1 MSEEPS
7 RSSTNAIRRDPE
19 NSDMQHAGSAIQEH
33 APLADFRYG
42 SHCGVERGVD
52 VADYLQTGLSSESTL
67 SHPCHVR
74 FGGKQPEGVD
84 RYSMYGM
91 GPGSSAPGPEL
102 EGMPA
107 PVPAVLGLNVTDSI
121 GDTLLPQ
128 SDSQRVVVIEE
139 RFAQTVS
146 TRSDPANSHPTKPVF
161 NSPVRD
167 LRRLRADRHLLANR
181 TVLNRNV
188 HYLD

>member
-1 MSEEPS
+1 
-7 RSSTNAIRRDPE
+7 
-19 NSDMQHAGSAIQEH
+19 
-33 APLADFRYG
+33 
-42 SHCGVERGVD
+42 
-52 VADYLQTGLSSESTL
+52 
-67 SHPCHVR
+67 
-74 FGGKQPEGVD
+74 
-84 RYSMYGM
+84 MYGM

-161 NSPVRD
+161 NSPVRTS
-167 LRRLRADRHLLANR
+167 ADCAPIGIYWR
-181 TVLNRNV
+181 TAR
-188 HYLD
+188 Y